1 MKTKALP
8 LIAALCLFFLLSC
21 TENKGDKP
29 SFGRPKGTFDRSRF
43 ITQEE
48 IERRALELQALQAE
62 TEALYRSL
70 KEKELMLL
78 RKQAAL
84 DSLQLVL
91 EKKETELRQRERAA
105 KKMRNSGTLLFLVGI
120 ALIFFGLRKNL
131 SPKPKSAVSPQHP
144 QK

>member
-1 MKTKALP
+1 MRTKALP
-8 LIAALCLFFLLSC
+8 LIAALCLFFSFSC

-29 SFGRPKGTFDRSRF
+29 SFGRPKNAFDRSRL

-78 RKQAAL
+78 RKQATL
-84 DSLQLVL
+84 DSLQLAL
-91 EKKETELRQRERAA
+91 EKKEAEIRQREKAA
-105 KKMRNSGTLLFLVGI
+105 KKLRNSGTLLFLVGI

-131 SPKPKSAVSPQHP
+131 APKPKSAVPAQPP